1 MVNEYFDSVLRHAEQ
16 CVEELDEL
24 GQILH
29 GRGWTRLEQRA
40 AERSLQLLVEAC
52 IGIAKRWVKHL
63 GLTVPL
69 DAYPCFEKL
78 AERGQITDNP
88 PDVWRKIVGL
98 RNVLVHDYLNVD
110 PDVIRDVVKNRYY
123 LDLLSFVQRGKSTL
137 LNDSQTL
144 G

>member
-1 MVNEYFDSVLRHAEQ
+1 MAEEYFDSVLRHAEQ

-24 GQILH
+24 GTISQD
-29 GRGWTRLEQRA
+29 RRWTRLEQRA

-52 IGIAKRWVKHL
+52 IGVAKRWVKHL

-78 AERGQITDNP
+78 AEKGLIAPHP
-88 PDVWRKIVGL
+88 PDAWRKIVGL

-110 PDVIRDVVKNRYY
+110 PDVIRDVIEHKYY
-123 LDLLSFVQRGKSTL
+123 LELLAFIRSGKSAV
-137 LNDSQTL
+137 LNGSCTER
-144 G
+144 